1 VVVYKLGPHLKMES
15 AVVQG
20 GTGKEKIFSPRQVLN
35 PGPPKS
41 LWCVATNCTKGD
53 FIPWFAKEG
62 LEGRIGSDEGL
73 AESVTRRRAEQKLER
88 GG

>member
-1 VVVYKLGPHLKMES
+1 V
-15 AVVQG
+15 
-20 GTGKEKIFSPRQVLN
+20 R
-35 PGPPKS
+35 
-41 LWCVATNCTKGD
+41 
-53 FIPWFAKEG
+53 WFVKEG